1 MNRGPGDRATT
12 EHRYV
17 EERLSAY
24 LDGRLSS
31 QEQRVVEHH
40 LARCPACRWN
50 LRTLRQTVQWTRELP
65 MVPVPRAFTL
75 PVAPRARAVPQPR
88 RSWLPVLQGATALV
102 ALLLVVVVAG
112 DLLLLGLLPTS
123 APRPVAVPEQPA
135 AAVQVTEQVALL
147 KEAGPPPSGEVEK
160 AAGASPTPSLLAQ
173 PEMAAE
179 VPPQGTVEAE
189 AAVARSAVPSPMTTE
204 ESMAELMVA
213 EPLSL
218 TVAPT
223 AEVWGLGG
231 AITEPQ
237 PMESPAM
244 ALAAPVTE
252 PAILPTLDMAMARSW
267 MTETVPLTPSLPAT
281 LPKMVPS
288 FTMPAPDVH
297 APVSGAE
304 AREGT
309 VISPPIGISPT
320 VTVEVPAVSPSPTV
334 EAEALAVVPSPTVE
348 MKALPSARAPFAL
361 PPQPTVEPTQVE
373 EELPAPTA
381 VAVAPQPVPPTP
393 VGQAVQEAGPAR
405 EESERAALA
414 LERTPL
420 VGWLRAA
427 EIGLGTLF
435 IVLAMVTL
443 VLMIGRRQLQ

>member
-75 PVAPRARAVPQPR
+75 PVAPRARAVPSPR

-112 DLLLLGLLPTS
+112 DLLLLGLLPAS

-135 AAVQVTEQVALL
+135 AAVQVTEEVALL

-160 AAGASPTPSLLAQ
+160 AAVVASPAPSLLAQ
-173 PEMAAE
+173 PEMAPE
-179 VPPQGTVEAE
+179 VPPQRTVEAE
-189 AAVARSAVPSPMTTE
+189 GAVARSAVPSPMTRE

-213 EPLSL
+213 EPLPL
-218 TVAPT
+218 TITPT

-231 AITEPQ
+231 AISEPQ
-237 PMESPAM
+237 PMEGPAM

-252 PAILPTLDMAMARSW
+252 PVILPTLDIAMARSW
-267 MTETVPLTPSLPAT
+267 TTETVPVTPSLPAT
-281 LPKMVPS
+281 LPEVVPS
-288 FTMPAPDVH
+288 FTTPAPDVH
-297 APVSGAE
+297 APVPGAE
-304 AREGT
+304 AREGA
-309 VISPPIGISPT
+309 VISPSIGISPA
-320 VTVEVPAVSPSPTV
+320 VTVEAPAISPSPTV
-334 EAEALAVVPSPTVE
+334 EAEAFAVVPSPTGE
-348 MKALPSARAPFAL
+348 MKALPSARAPLA
-361 PPQPTVEPTQVE
+361 PQSTAAPTQVE
-373 EELPAPTA
+373 QEPPAPTA
-381 VAVAPQPVPPTP
+381 LAAAPQPVLPTP
-393 VGQAVQEAGPAR
+393 VGQVVQEAAPAR
-405 EESERAALA
+405 EDSERAALA
-414 LERTPL
+414 PERTPL

-435 IVLAMVTL
+435 VVLAMVTL
-443 VLMIGRRQLQ
+443 VLMIGRRQAR

>member
-1 MNRGPGDRATT
+1 MNRGPGDRATI

-65 MVPVPRAFTL
+65 TVPVPRAFTL
-75 PVAPRARAVPQPR
+75 PVAPRARAVPRPR

-112 DLLLLGLLPTS
+112 DLLLLGLLPAS
-123 APRPVAVPEQPA
+123 APRPVAMPEQPA
-135 AAVQVTEQVALL
+135 AAVQVTQEAALS
-147 KEAGPPPSGEVEK
+147 KEAGPPPSEKVEK
-160 AAGASPTPSLLAQ
+160 AVVVASPTPSLLAQ
-173 PEMAAE
+173 PEMAPE
-179 VPPQGTVEAE
+179 VPPQETAQAE
-189 AAVARSAVPSPMTTE
+189 AAVVGSPLPFTTTTQ

-218 TVAPT
+218 TITSTVEPLG
-223 AEVWGLGG
+223 VGG
-231 AITEPQ
+231 AISEPQ
-237 PMESPAM
+237 PIEGSAM

-252 PAILPTLDMAMARSW
+252 PVILPTLDMAMARSW
-267 MTETVPLTPSLPAT
+267 TTETVPLPPSLPAT
-281 LPKMVPS
+281 PPEMVPS
-288 FTMPAPDVH
+288 FTAPAPDVH
-297 APVSGAE
+297 APVAGAE

-309 VISPPIGISPT
+309 VISPSIGISPMA
-320 VTVEVPAVSPSPTV
+320 TVEVPAVSPSPTV
-334 EAEALAVVPSPTVE
+334 EAEALAVVPSPTME
-348 MKALPSARAPFAL
+348 MKALPSARAPLA
-361 PPQPTVEPTQVE
+361 PQPTAEPTQVKE
-373 EELPAPTA
+373 RPSTPTA
-381 VAVAPQPVPPTP
+381 VAAAPQPVLPTP
-393 VGQAVQEAGPAR
+393 VGQVVQEAAPAR
-405 EESERAALA
+405 EDSERAALA
-414 LERTPL
+414 LDRTPL

-435 IVLAMVTL
+435 VVLAMVTL
-443 VLMIGRRQLQ
+443 VLMIGRRQAR